1 MIFDNHTYLMVLL
14 KRVYLLL
21 IGIIVFFLFLSLF
34 FASRWYAA
42 VKEVKQVQRQ
52 VYILDNGQA
61 WSAKAYN
68 MTIPDRKKEIEAF
81 TKWFLEKSFAHDKHS
96 VHSNLRE
103 VMEVIGNE
111 ENAKVIYFLNP
122 RQEKERYANENAI
135 SKVRIKEIKVEQE
148 DDQNSVPGYWEVSVK
163 FYRDLHYRD
172 IEESE
177 DRRETK
183 ACWLFLAVQDIS
195 RAPSNPWGIGIKEI
209 KEIEPDFN

>member
-1 MIFDNHTYLMVLL
+1 MVLL

-34 FASRWYAA
+34 FANRWYAA
-42 VKEVKQVQRQ
+42 MKEVKRVQSQ

-68 MTIPDRKKEIEAF
+68 MAVPDREKEIETF
-81 TKWFLEKSFAHDKHS
+81 TKWFLDKSFAHDKHS

-103 VMEVIGNE
+103 VGELIGNE
-111 ENAKVIYFLNP
+111 ENAKLIFLLNP
-122 RQEKERYANENAI
+122 KQERERYENENAI
-135 SKVRIKEIKVEQE
+135 SKIRIKEIKVERE
-148 DDQNSVPGYWEVSVK
+148 ENQNSLPGTWEVSVK
-163 FYRDLHYRD
+163 FYKDLHYRD

-183 ACWLFLAVQDIS
+183 ACWLFLAIQDIS
-195 RAPSNPWGIGIKEI
+195 RSPNNPWGVGIKEI